1 MIDKNLKLKYL
12 YSIETDLIFEGYW
25 KDQWFQAVF
34 FTGEGDYGWRDM
46 ASLPQFTTKDEGVF
60 TYENEEYDD
69 IESALSDVDV
79 QVNQIVEFK

>member
-1 MIDKNLKLKYL
+1 MLSSSL
-12 YSIETDLIFEGYW
+12 
-25 KDQWFQAVF
+25 

-69 IESALSDVDV
+69 IELALSDVSRI
-79 QVNQIVEFK
+79 VNIS